1 MALSTNYYLTTGPGH
16 VAEDLIVRNLI
27 RIADE
32 LEDEWITGNFTLD
45 ANRPLTRPC
54 LFTAQSPS
62 VRQCNANGTQ
72 PVNRLPRQSIDKKP
86 VMRLSI
92 FIGFGVLCGLV
103 VIRRAL
109 RRY

>member
-1 MALSTNYYLTTGPGH
+1 MNLPTNYYLAKGPGH
-16 VAEDLIVRNLI
+16 AAEDLIVRNLI

-45 ANRPLTRPC
+45 AIRPLTRPR

-72 PVNRLPRQSIDKKP
+72 PANRPPRQSIDKTP
-86 VMRLSI
+86 VLRLSL
-92 FIGFGVLCGLV
+92 FIGVGVLCGLV
-103 VIRRAL
+103 VIRRVL